1 MKKIFF
7 ILLTVI
13 SFQGF
18 AGDTTTTLKIINDLC
33 KQYDD
38 VSRQFHFEG
47 GNLISQ
53 SSICKVQMPIKD
65 MDFTIDETYS
75 TSSVTKLKFPC
86 TGKYIYIDCGSTPYY
101 EDKVYFNITS
111 HSIAE
116 RLIEEFKRLKR
127 EFLELERNKSNIDY
141 SKANDSTILSRL
153 NELTKQFDPYTR
165 TFYLNSAN
173 RILIAK
179 SSLCTVVIPLKELTS
194 ITTKPSGSDYSVGF
208 TCSSYNNKCIYV
220 LCDSFNN
227 PDKYTSITIK
237 TQSAADEIARLLG
250 YLKNKVS
257 SASPQKVTSG
267 KVIK

>member
-18 AGDTTTTLKIINDLC
+18 AGDTTTTLRIINDLC
-33 KQYDD
+33 RQYDD

-75 TSSVTKLKFPC
+75 TSTVTKLKFPC
-86 TGKYIYIDCGSTPYY
+86 VGKYIYIDCGSSPYS

-116 RLIEEFKRLKR
+116 RLVEEFKRLKR
-127 EFLELERNKSNIDY
+127 EFLELEKNKSNTGYTDY
-141 SKANDSTILSRL
+141 SRASASTIVARI
-153 NELTKQFDPYTR
+153 NELTKLYDPYTR
-165 TFYLNSAN
+165 KFYLNEDN
-173 RILIAK
+173 KILIAK

-194 ITTKPSGSDYSVGF
+194 ITAKANTSDYSVMF
-208 TCSSYNNKCIYV
+208 NCASYNNKCIYV

-227 PDKYTSITIK
+227 PDKTTSITIN
-237 TQSAADEIARLLG
+237 TQSAADEIARLIG
-250 YLKNKVS
+250 YLKAK
-257 SASPQKVTSG
+257 
-267 KVIK
+267 